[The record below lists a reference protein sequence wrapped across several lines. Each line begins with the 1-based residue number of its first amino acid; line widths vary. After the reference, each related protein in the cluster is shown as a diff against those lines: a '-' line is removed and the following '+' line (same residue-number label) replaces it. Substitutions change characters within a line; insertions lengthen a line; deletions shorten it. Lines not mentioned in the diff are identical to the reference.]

1 MGHEEGRGDGVQ
13 CIAVVDISGG
23 HLWSAPPLCP
33 DERSSEKA
41 QPPATMSF
49 SEDKARQ
56 KLNQLD
62 NTQQSIQTTSQ
73 WCLFHYRHSGDIVAL
88 WVTMFLSPDP
98 AIEQSEPN
106 YRLAMFYLCNDLVQF
121 AKKKEAKYKS
131 YLDDFLQIMPQIIES
146 VASDSANAHLKQKY
160 SRVLDVWRERAVFP
174 SGFIAEL
181 QSTLNGASTGKAAAG
196 SGAREPDRREQPDRA
211 FRIRPNASAG
221 ANGNGGVHPAAANAG
236 PPQDPDSHIP
246 GELVTTVHKYR
257 ALDGL
262 HKSYKASYIEFNRL
276 ASKLLTE
283 DGGNQA
289 QKTTQLNNLLSSLSS
304 LQKGPA
310 APDAGAAG
318 TGTDTSVYEST
329 GTELRRLE
337 DAEKLGLSIEAQS
350 KDIAVLRTDLAT
362 ELRRLASELD
372 DWVMLDRSKQ
382 QQIRKL
388 VADVRAKKD
397 ELAAERDNVAVYHYG
412 DDAGE
417 SVPAYADDN
426 DSDSD
431 NNSDSD
437 PSNADSDSDTPDPD
451 THAKRGPADLDP
463 AEDDDPTA
471 SPPSPKRTKKTVSF
485 ANDTQTRVFDKDD
498 SIQPSESPKSPES
511 PEPAHPAQPADPAD
525 PASSSND
532 HDLEA
537 LLGMLH

>member
-1 MGHEEGRGDGVQ
+1 
-13 CIAVVDISGG
+13 
-23 HLWSAPPLCP
+23 
-33 DERSSEKA
+33 
-41 QPPATMSF
+41 MSF

-73 WCLFHYRHSGDIVAL
+73 WCLFHYRHSSDIVAL
-88 WVTMFLSPDP
+88 WVTMFLSPDQG
-98 AIEQSEPN
+98 IEQSEPN

-131 YLDDFLQIMPQIIES
+131 YLDDFLQVMPQIIES

-174 SGFIAEL
+174 NSFIAEL
-181 QSTLNGASTGKAAAG
+181 QSTLNGSSAVKTTVAAG
-196 SGAREPDRREQPDRA
+196 NGYGTSTPRNGGGREPGHREQPDRA
-211 FRIRPNASAG
+211 FRIRPNAN
-221 ANGNGGVHPAAANAG
+221 ANSDNSTTATTVGL
-236 PPQDPDSHIP
+236 PQDSDSHIP
-246 GELVTTVHKYR
+246 SGLVTTVYKYR

-262 HKSYKASYIEFNRL
+262 HTSYKASYIEFNKL
-276 ASKLLTE
+276 ASKLLIE

-304 LQKGPA
+304 LQKSTPA
-310 APDAGAAG
+310 SGGAASG
-318 TGTDTSVYEST
+318 DAAGNGVYEST
-329 GTELRRLE
+329 GTELKRLE

-382 QQIRKL
+382 QQIHKL

-397 ELAAERDNVAVYHYG
+397 ELTAERDNVAVYHYG
-412 DDAGE
+412 ADADDAGE
-417 SVPAYADDN
+417 NVPAYADDDDN
-426 DSDSD
+426 DDDSDSD
-431 NNSDSD
+431 CRKTGS
-437 PSNADSDSDTPDPD
+437 DSDSDSDKDEDENEDIHT
-451 THAKRGPADLDP
+451 KRGIADSGADDG
-463 AEDDDPTA
+463 DDDTA
-471 SPPSPKRTKKTVSF
+471 SSSSRKRSKKSVSF
-485 ANDTQTRVFDKDD
+485 ANDTETRVFDEDGT
-498 SIQPSESPKSPES
+498 IQPSESPEPES
-511 PEPAHPAQPADPAD
+511 D
-525 PASSSND
+525 PASSAND
-532 HDLEA
+532 QDLEA